1 MLAANKQEA
10 EGEGEG
16 WKWRGDPDIMTAKL
30 APGVVVFDKAGKGEG
45 GAARNSFMS
54 YIKRGVAV

>member
-1 MLAANKQEA
+1 
-10 EGEGEG
+10 
-16 WKWRGDPDIMTAKL
+16 MTVKL

-54 YIKRGVAV
+54 YIERGVAVYYCSTSSATN